1 MPSAPPVMILA
12 PFSLASTTIDAAT
25 IFGEPFK
32 KVRGAIER
40 IAPLEQ
46 RLALKV
52 KFFLVIAHH
61 P

>member
-1 MPSAPPVMILA
+1 MILV
-12 PFSLASTTIDAAT
+12 PFSLATTTIDAAT
-25 IFGEPFK
+25 IFGEPSK
-32 KVRGAIER
+32 IVRGAIER